1 MVGVFEHSAML
12 KLIADRCNRV
22 VAIFSNAFLQTS
34 LNRFLVSYAQSVGI
48 RKYNLYTSAI
58 IIYLPEI

>member
-12 KLIADRCNRV
+12 KLIADRCSRLIV
-22 VAIFSNAFLQTS
+22 IFSEAFLKTD

-48 RKYNLYTSAI
+48 G
-58 IIYLPEI
+58 